1 MINYVEI
8 RDRTRAAV
16 GIIDNAK
23 SIIWKSIYYG
33 VGEFEIYVAATA
45 KTIELLKEDY
55 YVTRPDNSEIGIIEH
70 VNVTYSAQNGRMIV
84 ASGRLAKSILD
95 RRHIYKLNGNSNSA
109 TILYGEVETEVR
121 EVVTN
126 NAIAC
131 PFDSNRNIAELEL
144 GTLKGYTERIVDSNG
159 NSARKQTTYE
169 NLLTYTDELLQEY
182 ALGSKVV
189 INKETKKLQYEVI
202 KGIDRTVG
210 NSTGNAPLIFSE
222 DYDNLSNTNYDYD
235 KTALKNTAL
244 IGGEGEG
251 TSRFYSLIVPN
262 ETGIDRRETF
272 IDASS
277 ISKRYTENEV
287 EQTYSDT
294 DYNEML
300 NTKGK
305 QELAALSIIETFDGT
320 IELINSGLE
329 YGVDFGLGDL
339 VTIQDNKINKYLN
352 VRILAVSEVQ
362 DDNGYMV
369 ELEYGS

>member
-23 SIIWKSIYYG
+23 SIIWKNEYYG
-33 VGEFEIYVAATA
+33 VGEFEIYVAATD

-55 YVTRPDNSEIGIIEH
+55 FVTRPNNSEIGIIEH
-70 VNVTYSAQNGRMIV
+70 VNVTYSAQDGRMIV

-121 EVVTN
+121 EVITN

-144 GTLKGYTERIVDSNG
+144 GTLKSYTERIVDSNG

-182 ALGSKVV
+182 ALGARIV
-189 INKETKKLQYEVI
+189 IDKETKKLQYEVI
-202 KGIDRTVG
+202 KGVDRTVG
-210 NSTGNAPLIFSE
+210 NSAGNPPLIFSE
-222 DYDNLSNTNYDYD
+222 DYDNLSDTNYDYD

-251 TSRFYSLIVPN
+251 VARFYSLIAST

-272 IDASS
+272 VDASS
-277 ISKRYTENEV
+277 ISQKYTENEV
-287 EQTYSDT
+287 EKTYSDE

-305 QELAALSIIETFDGT
+305 QELAALSIVETFEGT
-320 IELINSGLE
+320 IELISSGLR

-362 DDNGYMV
+362 DDNGYMI

>member
-8 RDRTRAAV
+8 RDRTRAAI

-33 VGEFEIYVAATA
+33 VGEFEIYVAATE
-45 KTIELLKEDY
+45 KTIELLKEDF
-55 YVTRPDNSEIGIIEH
+55 YVTRPDKNDIGIIER
-70 VNVTYSAQNGRMIV
+70 VNVTYNQQDGRMIV

-95 RRHIYKLNGNSNSA
+95 RRHIYKLTGNSNSA
-109 TILYGEVETEVR
+109 TILYGQVENEVR

-131 PFDSNRNIAELEL
+131 AFDSNRNIAELEL
-144 GTLKGYTERIVDSNG
+144 GALKGYTERIVDSNG
-159 NSARKQTTYE
+159 YSARKQTTYD

-182 ALGSKVV
+182 AMGAKVV
-189 INKETKKLQYEVI
+189 INKETKQLQYEVI
-202 KGIDRTVG
+202 KGIDRTIG
-210 NSTGNAPLIFSE
+210 NSAGNVPLIFSE
-222 DYDNLSNTNYDYD
+222 DYDNLSSTNYDYD
-235 KTALKNTAL
+235 KTTLKNTAL

-251 TSRFYSLIVPN
+251 TSRFYSLIAST

-277 ISKRYTENEV
+277 ISKKYTENEV

-294 DYNEML
+294 EYNEML

-305 QELAALSIIETFDGT
+305 QELAALSIVETFDGA

-329 YGVDFGLGDL
+329 YDIDFGLGDI